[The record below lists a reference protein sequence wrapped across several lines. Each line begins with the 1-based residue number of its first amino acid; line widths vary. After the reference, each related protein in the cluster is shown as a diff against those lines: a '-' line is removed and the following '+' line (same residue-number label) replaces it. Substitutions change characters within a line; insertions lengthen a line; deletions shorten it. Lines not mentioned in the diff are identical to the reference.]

1 MFSKTKSKLEDTRN
15 ILDQLIRASDASSF
29 RALFNSFLNSAR
41 AITYALQKEGKNI
54 SGFND
59 WYLLKQEEMIND
71 ELLRFIQLARK
82 QDFHEGE
89 HRLDF
94 STAITEFSTNQ
105 AGSPPSTNAAIV
117 IGADGPF
124 WLVDEGTPR
133 ERRIPIKQGG
143 TWATRVGIKNAPTKH
158 RGKTLER
165 NDPITICHV
174 VLVYFSELV
183 YEAMQSFSS

>member
-1 MFSKTKSKLEDTRN
+1 LFSKTKSKLEDTHN
-15 ILDQLIRASDASSF
+15 ILDQLNRVSDASSF

-41 AITYALQKEGKNI
+41 AITNALQKEGNDI
-54 SGFND
+54 PGFND
-59 WYLLKQEEMIND
+59 WYVLKQEEMRND
-71 ELLRFIQLARK
+71 ELLRFIQLARV
-82 QDFHEGE
+82 QDFHEGK
-89 HRLDF
+89 HTLGF
-94 STAITEFSTNQ
+94 STAVTEFSTGQ
-105 AGSPPSTNAAIV
+105 AGSPPSTNAVIV

-165 NDPITICHV
+165 NDPITICRV
-174 VLVYFSELV
+174 ALVYFSELV
-183 YEAMQSFSS
+183 HEAMQSFGS